1 MHLKFDSTKA
11 IEAAAVI
18 ARREGKRIGRLR
30 LLKLLYIADRKAI
43 AERGK
48 PLLGCKAVA
57 MDNGPLHSDVYNM
70 IKGEHA
76 HAPTWSKFF
85 TLSGKRDL
93 QLTEEPENLALSRN
107 DIEIL
112 QDVVD
117 RHADIDDWQLS
128 ELTHGFEEWKNTYKE
143 GTSRP
148 IELEAIIDGV
158 GRTDD
163 KLRILQDLEDDE
175 AYDRFFERHFS

>member
-30 LLKLLYIADRKAI
+30 LLKLLYIADRTAI
-43 AERGK
+43 TERGR

-57 MDNGPLHSDVYNM
+57 MDNGPLHSDVYDM
-70 IKGEHA
+70 IKGEDPA
-76 HAPTWSKFF
+76 SPRWSKFF
-85 TLSGKRDL
+85 TASGRRDL
-93 QLTEEPENLALSRN
+93 RLTDEPENLALSRS

-112 QDVVD
+112 QGVVD
-117 RHADIDDWQLS
+117 KYIDIDDWQLS
-128 ELTHGFEEWKNTYKE
+128 EITHGFEEWRKAYQE

-148 IELEAIIDGV
+148 IELEDIIEGA
-158 GRTDD
+158 GRMED
-163 KLRILQDLEDDE
+163 KDSILQDIADD
-175 AYDRFFERHFS
+175 AAHNRFFERHFQ